1 MTDHIASIILA
12 GGKARRLGRN
22 KLSAVVG
29 DRMLLQRVIDSLTLV
44 SEHILIVTA
53 KEQRIDLPDAMGA
66 NLTLVSDIYSGKG
79 ALGGIHAGLLASD
92 CRYNLAVA
100 ADMPFLNPELLR
112 YLVSVS
118 PGFDVIMPRI
128 HGNIEPLHAVYS
140 RDCLTAIQEK
150 IEQNVLEIR
159 SFLSRMKVRYVEEAE
174 IDRFDPRHLS
184 FFNINTPAELE
195 RARMIAVETD
205 KY

>member
-1 MTDHIASIILA
+1 MSDHTASIILA

-44 SEHILIVTA
+44 SKHILIVTA

-66 NLTLVSDIYSGKG
+66 NLTLVSDIYPGKG

-118 PGFDVIMPRI
+118 PGFDVIMPRT

-140 RDCLTAIQEK
+140 RDCLMAIQEK

-195 RARMIAVETD
+195 RARMIAMETD
-205 KY
+205 KS